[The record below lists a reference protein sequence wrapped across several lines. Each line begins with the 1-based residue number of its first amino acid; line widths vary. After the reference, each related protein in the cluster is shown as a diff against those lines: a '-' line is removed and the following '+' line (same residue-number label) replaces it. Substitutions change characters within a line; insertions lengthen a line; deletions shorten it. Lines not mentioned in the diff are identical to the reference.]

1 MKRIVLFVC
10 LAAALRM
17 SGLLPFTGNDVAELV
32 PVEALTVDWKEGQVV
47 LDGGDCQG
55 YGESWEAALQDL
67 HAGAE
72 GTVFLGTAEQVIL
85 SERAVRLLPDVI
97 RSTQLRPAAVICV
110 CTGTLPKPEDAAAY
124 LTAHDAGMTIQKVQA
139 AMVRGDGVALPILES
154 KKGGLRLRGSENR

>member
-72 GTVFLGTAEQVIL
+72 GTVFLGTAEQVYVIL
-85 SERAVRLLPDVI
+85 ISLLFLLPYFKVI
-97 RSTQLRPAAVICV
+97 FLVLSLGGKIN
-110 CTGTLPKPEDAAAY
+110 
-124 LTAHDAGMTIQKVQA
+124 
-139 AMVRGDGVALPILES
+139 ILI
-154 KKGGLRLRGSENR
+154 